1 MLLAPSGP
9 FLEPLGAFLG
19 RPGGFW
25 GLLGP
30 SGASWDLMGAPGAS
44 WGFLKLSGAL
54 LRPSGASWG
63 FLSGA
68 GAMKLEADWVR
79 GCVARSRIYFGQLLE
94 PSNAFCRL
102 DRFGVDL
109 NLILFRS

>member
-1 MLLAPSGP
+1 M
-9 FLEPLGAFLG
+9 
-19 RPGGFW
+19 
-25 GLLGP
+25 GP
-30 SGASWDLMGAPGAS
+30 SGASWAL
-44 WGFLKLSGAL
+44 LKLSGAF
-54 LRPSGASWG
+54 WG

-79 GCVARSRIYFGQLLE
+79 GCVARSHIYFGQLLE

-109 NLILFRS
+109 NLILFRF